1 VERDDMEQEIDEM
14 NKIIH
19 IKCTEEEKKIVLELK
34 PYLYD
39 YVFNFIIIGANDK
52 N

>member
-1 VERDDMEQEIDEM
+1 MEQEIDEM

-19 IKCTEEEKKIVLELK
+19 IKCTEEEKKKILLEST

-39 YVFNFIIIGANDK
+39 YVFNFIIVDQA
-52 N
+52 

>member
-1 VERDDMEQEIDEM
+1 MEQEIDEM

-19 IKCTEEEKKIVLELK
+19 IKCTEEEKNKILLEST

-39 YVFNFIIIGANDK
+39 YEFNFIIVDQT
-52 N
+52 